1 MYIILVGGGK
11 VGLQLAKA
19 LTNEGQE
26 VLIIEDDKTR
36 YQTLQAKLDQVVT
49 VLGDGTSPRLLR
61 QCGIERAD
69 VVVAITDKDEV
80 NFVVAHLAKITFGV
94 KRVIS
99 RVNSPANE
107 QIFSFLGLG
116 SVINSTN
123 LIMSVIN
130 QELHLSHLIK
140 LLTVQRGQ
148 VEIVEL
154 EVLPE
159 SKVADKRIRDLD
171 LPDNTMIMSVVR
183 EYNFIIPRGDTLL
196 KAGDSILAA
205 AKTESVE
212 ELRKLFN
219 PVLTPK

>member
-11 VGLQLAKA
+11 VGFQLARA
-19 LTNEGQE
+19 LNNEGQE
-26 VLIIEDDKTR
+26 VLIIEEDKTR

-49 VLGDGTSPRLLR
+49 VLGDGTSPRLLM

-69 VVVAITDKDEV
+69 VMVAITDKDEV
-80 NFVVAHLAKITFGV
+80 NFVVAHLAKKTYGV

-99 RVNSPANE
+99 RVNNPANE

-140 LLTVQRGQ
+140 LLTVQKGQ
-148 VEIVEL
+148 IEIVEL
-154 EVLPE
+154 EILPE
-159 SKVADKRIRDLD
+159 SKVADKRIRDID
-171 LPDNTMIMSVVR
+171 FPDGTMIMSVVR
-183 EYNFIIPRGDTLL
+183 DYNFIIPRGDSLL

-212 ELRKLFN
+212 ELKRLFN
-219 PVLTPK
+219 PIFSPK

>member
-11 VGLQLAKA
+11 VGLQLARA

-36 YQTLQAKLDQVVT
+36 YQMLQAKLDQVVT

-69 VVVAITDKDEV
+69 VMVAITDKDEV
-80 NFVVAHLAKITFGV
+80 NFVVAHLAKKTFGV
-94 KRVIS
+94 SRVIS
-99 RVNSPANE
+99 RVNNPANE

-140 LLTVQRGQ
+140 LLTVQKGQ
-148 VEIVEL
+148 IEIVEL

-159 SKVADKRIRDLD
+159 SKVADKRIRDLE
-171 LPDNTMIMSVVR
+171 LPEGAMLMSVIR

-196 KAGDSILAA
+196 KAGDSILAV
-205 AKTESVE
+205 AKTENVE
-212 ELRKLFN
+212 DLRKLFN
-219 PVLTPK
+219 PVLSPK

>member
-1 MYIILVGGGK
+1 MYIILIGGGK

-26 VLIIEDDKTR
+26 VLIIEDDRTR

-80 NFVVAHLAKITFGV
+80 NFIAAHLAKMTYGV

-159 SKVADKRIRDLD
+159 SKVTDKRIRDLD
-171 LPDNTMIMSVVR
+171 LPNGTMIMSVVR

-205 AKTESVE
+205 SKAESVE

-219 PVLTPK
+219 PVLSPE